1 MISFVISA
9 ASIVLAVI
17 PILIIPE
24 NGENIITSL
33 IQIQRADDIIH
44 QNNPNR
50 TDELWA
56 YNKLQK
62 PDEILNNPYK
72 LSQYGIPK
80 EFLNLAVLYYN
91 KGDLIKALSYFNKVS
106 DDKIINDNDSWYK
119 MKIFSIERNLTDS
132 NGPISNSIE
141 DINCVPNRIKKDY
154 NISAGT
160 CNHSQLKQLNS
171 NIKDLVQSGNTSDFS
186 NAENNILSLQ
196 KPIEIFVN
204 DLNYF
209 IIGSIVTGPIIF
221 FLAVKHIFLGK

>member
-1 MISFVISA
+1 MKIQYGDMISFVISA

-72 LSQYGIPK
+72 LSQYSIPK

-91 KGDLIKALSYFNKVS
+91 KGDLIKALSYFNK
-106 DDKIINDNDSWYK
+106 
-119 MKIFSIERNLTDS
+119 
-132 NGPISNSIE
+132 
-141 DINCVPNRIKKDY
+141 
-154 NISAGT
+154 
-160 CNHSQLKQLNS
+160 
-171 NIKDLVQSGNTSDFS
+171 
-186 NAENNILSLQ
+186 
-196 KPIEIFVN
+196 
-204 DLNYF
+204 
-209 IIGSIVTGPIIF
+209 
-221 FLAVKHIFLGK
+221 